1 MAQDLKGGATVH
13 RLNPR
18 KPGAGR
24 KTAAAKEAADKANA
38 MLGVPSKAE
47 AQAKAAPS
55 QEIVD
60 TDPLGVGDAQT
71 APSFGSNEPTV
82 GVFLTHVNILVA
94 HDAAGDELKL
104 QLKEHRKKRKTLRLG
119 AQEAGIVMGE
129 LDRAV
134 KDSQTELVDLQAKLD
149 RYLTYMDWLGHGL
162 ERQSAAPGIPRAT
175 DTERDQMR
183 WFKRGDADGR
193 LGKPRAVPE
202 GCPSLNVQD
211 YLRGHEHGQN
221 LLMQGSP
228 LTAGAFNADGSKKT
242 ETDKAPTVAKESS
255 ILILKE
261 EHFQAGAELDD
272 ANLKTLL
279 PGHHEAFHNAE
290 RVVAL
295 FGTKRRILKE
305 PGYVDDGEPESEI
318 TEVEEVA
325 EEEAAKAAAAAPTA
339 AEFS

>member
-1 MAQDLKGGATVH
+1 MAKNIAEGGATVH

-24 KTAAAKEAADKANA
+24 KGAQAKAAADKANA
-38 MLGVPSKAE
+38 MLGGPSVAE
-47 AQAKAAPS
+47 AQAKAGPAP
-55 QEIVD
+55 EANDDVAD
-60 TDPLGVGDAQT
+60 AAAAQT

-104 QLKEHRKKRKTLRLG
+104 QLTEHRKKRKTLRLG

-162 ERQSAAPGIPRAT
+162 ERQAQAPGIARAT

-193 LGKPRAVPE
+193 MGRPRAVPE
-202 GCPSLNVQD
+202 GCPSIHVQD
-211 YLRGHEHGQN
+211 FLRGHEHGQG
-221 LLMQGSP
+221 LLMQASP
-228 LTAGAFNADGSKKT
+228 LTAAAFNADGSLKGAAELKPTAADDGKMVTFT
-242 ETDKAPTVAKESS
+242 EA
-255 ILILKE
+255 
-261 EHFQAGAELDD
+261 HFQAGTDLEE
-272 ANLKTLL
+272 ANLKTLM
-279 PGHHEAFHNAE
+279 PGHKEAFHNAE
-290 RVVAL
+290 NVVAV
-295 FGTKRRILKE
+295 FGDKKRILKE
-305 PGYVDDGEPESEI
+305 PDASAPSGFYIDDGSDEAEI
-318 TEVEEVA
+318 TAPEPV
-325 EEEAAKAAAAAPTA
+325 APTA

>member
-1 MAQDLKGGATVH
+1 MAKNISEGGATVH
-13 RLNPR
+13 QLNPKKR
-18 KPGAGR
+18 NAGS
-24 KTAAAKEAADKANA
+24 KTAAAKAAADKANA
-38 MLGVPSKAE
+38 MLGGPSVAE
-47 AQAKAAPS
+47 AQAKAGPAP
-55 QEIVD
+55 EIVD
-60 TDPLGVGDAQT
+60 HDPVGVGDAQT

-134 KDSQTELVDLQAKLD
+134 TDSQTELVDLQAKLD

-162 ERQSAAPGIPRAT
+162 ERQSSAPGVPKAT
-175 DTERDQMR
+175 DTERDAMR

-193 LGKPRAVPE
+193 MGKSREVPE
-202 GCPSLNVQD
+202 GCPSIHVQD
-211 YLRGHEHGQN
+211 YLRGHEHGQG

-228 LTAGAFNADGSKKT
+228 LTAGAFNADGSLKT
-242 ETDKAPTVAKESS
+242 AAE
-255 ILILKE
+255 LKPAVQDDGKFVTFTE
-261 EHFQAGAELDD
+261 AHFQAGTDLDD

-279 PGHHEAFHNAE
+279 RGHKEAFHNAE
-290 RVVAL
+290 NVVAI
-295 FGTKRRILKE
+295 FGDKKRVLKE
-305 PGYVDDGEPESEI
+305 LDPTAPGGFYIDDGSDEAEI
-318 TEVEEVA
+318 TAPEPVA
-325 EEEAAKAAAAAPTA
+325 PSA